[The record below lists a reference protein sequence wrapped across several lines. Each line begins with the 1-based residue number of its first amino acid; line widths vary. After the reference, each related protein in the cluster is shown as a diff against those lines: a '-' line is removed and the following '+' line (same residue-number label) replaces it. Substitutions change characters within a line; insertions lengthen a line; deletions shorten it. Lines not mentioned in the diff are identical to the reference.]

1 MSRRHSSTAE
11 CITCLGENKELK
23 YIKIP
28 LGIPLG
34 SNEVTSIMEHF
45 KSILR
50 RDSTDL
56 GFISQDLEPLNSV
69 GRVGR
74 SGIDKTFTLHRMI
87 ELAYE
92 IKANII
98 IKAGPNAKWY
108 LKRCPIDK
116 LEDEIAKQ
124 AWRNTK
130 RSTMWVIEWRDN

>member
-1 MSRRHSSTAE
+1 
-11 CITCLGENKELK
+11 
-23 YIKIP
+23 
-28 LGIPLG
+28 
-34 SNEVTSIMEHF
+34 MEHF
-45 KSILR
+45 TSIQR

-56 GFISQDLEPLNSV
+56 GFISQDLEPLNGV

-74 SGIDKTFTLHRMI
+74 SGIDKTFKLHQVI

-116 LEDEIAKQ
+116 LEGEIAKQ

-130 RSTMWVIEWRDN
+130 RSTMWVIEWRNN